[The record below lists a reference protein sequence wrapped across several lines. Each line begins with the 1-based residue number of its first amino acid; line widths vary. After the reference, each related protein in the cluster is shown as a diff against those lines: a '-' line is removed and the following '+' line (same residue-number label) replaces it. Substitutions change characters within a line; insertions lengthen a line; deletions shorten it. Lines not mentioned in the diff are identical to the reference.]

1 MNIFIELSNIV
12 GTVLYTAYDI
22 LLLSCIIIIYPFES
36 LESNM
41 AVHSKCINACNNY
54 CNNMCYD
61 ISWKMCEIVTVVQ
74 IFNKKTVVPTFHR
87 ITNNYFRNI
96 NAVSLIKN
104 GEEIRQFATWEL
116 FEVEKENV
124 EFDLILYTKYN
135 ETESKKN
142 YTAIGES
149 CLKHPEQLFSH
160 ICDVNFIIF
169 QLTTDNNKYD
179 INLKEPQNF
188 FVKDNTLK
196 FAFFKWY
203 MKKVYDVNLTED
215 FSVNY
220 MTQDMSIANLHHPFY
235 IKFNEDGV
243 TSFST
248 GKPKPKE
255 KLKEN
260 LNDNP
265 ETNDYL
271 TSSHRDES
279 LYTTII
285 NSERLKEHCE

>member
-1 MNIFIELSNIV
+1 MNIFIELCNIV
-12 GTVLYTAYDI
+12 GTVLYTAYDV

-41 AVHSKCINACNNY
+41 IVHTTYRNACNNY
-54 CNNMCYD
+54 CNDVCYD

-74 IFNKKTVVPTFHR
+74 IFNKKTLVPTFHR

-104 GEEIRQFATWEL
+104 GVEIRQFATWES

-142 YTAIGES
+142 YTAISES
-149 CLKHPEQLFSH
+149 CFKHPEQLCTH

-255 KLKEN
+255 NPKEN
-260 LNDNP
+260 LNDNQ
-265 ETNDYL
+265 EQNSFFA
-271 TSSHRDES
+271 SSVREES
-279 LYTTII
+279 LYTNII

>member
-22 LLLSCIIIIYPFES
+22 LLLSCIIIIYPFQS

-41 AVHSKCINACNNY
+41 TTHSKCINACNNY
-54 CNNMCYD
+54 CNNVCYD

-74 IFNKKTVVPTFHR
+74 IFNKKTVTPTFHR

-104 GEEIRQFATWEL
+104 GEEIRQFATWES

-149 CLKHPEQLFSH
+149 CLKHPEQLCTH

-169 QLTTDNNKYD
+169 QLTIDNSKYD

-188 FVKDNTLK
+188 FVKDVKVNIK
-196 FAFFKWY
+196 SPFFLR
-203 MKKVYDVNLTED
+203 KKKRSTCWWFWMELT
-215 FSVNY
+215 
-220 MTQDMSIANLHHPFY
+220 P
-235 IKFNEDGV
+235 
-243 TSFST
+243 
-248 GKPKPKE
+248 
-255 KLKEN
+255 
-260 LNDNP
+260 
-265 ETNDYL
+265 
-271 TSSHRDES
+271 
-279 LYTTII
+279 TT
-285 NSERLKEHCE
+285 SERNEFP